1 MTNPKINLQFFAEKK
16 TPEEDVKPEVK
27 PEEKGEEGS
36 SNPAPDKDDKDLI
49 KELTEQV
56 SVLVKKNEELA
67 SSVKELRTEQEKFR
81 ETYKEQFGSGKTM
94 TEDDTDAFIKKG
106 QQDVLSQIISVKDY
120 RERRNCL
127 CLQVH

>member
-1 MTNPKINLQFFAEKK
+1 MTNPKINLQFFAKEK
-16 TPEEDVKPEVK
+16 PQEEDANLEVK

-36 SNPAPDKDDKDLI
+36 SNPAPDKDDKALI

-56 SVLVKKNEELA
+56 TALVKKNEELA
-67 SSVKELRTEQEKFR
+67 TSVKELRSEQEKFR

-120 RERRNCL
+120 
-127 CLQVH
+127 

>member
-36 SNPAPDKDDKDLI
+36 SNPAPDKDDKALI

-67 SSVKELRTEQEKFR
+67 TSVKELRSEQEKFR
-81 ETYKEQFGSGKTM
+81 ETYKEQFGSGKST
-94 TEDDTDAFIKKG
+94 TEEDDDAFIKKA
-106 QQDVLSQIISVKDY
+106 QSDVLSQVVSVKDY
-120 RERRNCL
+120 
-127 CLQVH
+127 